1 MVRRPQDRQ
10 VAPTTWTEGRLGPYD
25 ELAWRPDVLPVE
37 EVHEISDAEAMAGTG
52 LTIIIV
58 LAIVSLAIFLL
69 IRFIER
75 NRREWS
81 SMLDA
86 ALGTGRPHSAST
98 PSVAE
103 PTPGVRNKLDL
114 IRSIDPDFSLVLF
127 EDFIYALYAEAQ
139 TARGLGKMDRLS
151 PYFRQAARDHLGG
164 LGSYPVEG
172 IVVGAMRFVSFR
184 PTPRLAVEVEIE
196 ANYAEQ
202 YAESKRGLYTRERW
216 VLSRSRT
223 ARSRPP
229 EKVRVFG
236 CPGCGAPVERLVG
249 GTCQFCS
256 RVVDTG
262 EFDWIVESITVLE
275 RSTRGP
281 MLTGTVEEQ
290 GTDLPTVIDP
300 RLPQALNYL
309 RDQDASFDVAAIQAR
324 VERIFLV
331 MQDAWSNLTW
341 EKARPFLSDNLF
353 EAQSYWIA
361 AYRAQGLR
369 NITQRAE
376 ITAMELVRITQDRWY
391 TAVTM
396 RVHANSLDFT
406 VRDSDGQVLGGDA
419 HKVRA
424 YTEYWTIIRG
434 VGCKRPSTADAKCPS
449 CGAPL
454 ETSMA
459 ARCKFCQAK
468 VNSGEFDWVLSRIEQ
483 DEVYSG

>member
-10 VAPTTWTEGRLGPYD
+10 VAPATWTPGRLGPYE

-37 EVHEISDAEAMAGTG
+37 QIHEVSTAEALAWTG
-52 LTIIIV
+52 LTIIVVIAFAT
-58 LAIVSLAIFLL
+58 LAIYLL
-69 IRFIER
+69 VRFIER
-75 NRREWS
+75 RRKEWS
-81 SMLDA
+81 SMLEA
-86 ALGTGRPHSAST
+86 AGIGFRAYSST
-98 PSVAE
+98 PAIAE
-103 PTPGVRNKLDL
+103 PTPGVRNKLDV
-114 IRSIDPDFSLVLF
+114 IRSIDPDFSLVLL

-139 TARGLGKMDRLS
+139 TARGLGKMDRLA
-151 PYFRQAARDHLGG
+151 PYFRPAARDHLDG
-164 LGSYPVEG
+164 LGAYPVEG

-184 PTPRLAVEVEIE
+184 PNPRLTVEVEIE

-202 YAESKRGLYTRERW
+202 YAESKRGLYARERW
-216 VLSRSRT
+216 VFSRSRT
-223 ARSRPP
+223 AHSRPP
-229 EKVRVFG
+229 EKVRVFD

-262 EFDWIVESITVLE
+262 EFDWVVDSITVLE

-290 GTDLPTVIDP
+290 GTDLPTVVDP
-300 RLPQALNYL
+300 RLSQALTYL
-309 RDQDASFDVAAIQAR
+309 RDKDASFDVAAIQAR
-324 VERIFLV
+324 VERIFQV

-396 RVHANSLDFT
+396 RVHAQSLDFT
-406 VRDSDGQVLGGDA
+406 VRDSDGQVVGGDA
-419 HKVRA
+419 HKMRA

-434 VGCKRPSTADAKCPS
+434 VGCKQASSTESKCPS

-459 ARCKFCQAK
+459 ARCKYCQAK
-468 VNSGEFDWVLSRIEQ
+468 VNSGDFDWVLSRIEQ
-483 DEVYSG
+483 DEVYTG